1 MHMNSAPQ
9 LLPEDRPEFERAVD
23 EALREAGRRPALA
36 AVGEQISADRLR
48 VMALSAASV
57 IAADAAEEYEQY
69 VALRTR
75 LREMAA
81 ESPRGRNGSAATAGS
96 GSAPS
101 TARPRPGT
109 DAGDEGEQ
117 RGPGGGLSLAGVGE
131 GVGETT
137 GAGLLAMVSVLVPLL
152 AGTAAVIFLLL
163 GYLLRIVSPE
173 PSIAAPMRGAGWVF
187 AVLAAAGIV
196 VAMAE
201 LWLTALRNGA
211 GARRGTADEDAD
223 GEGRSGGSRE
233 SRLAREVSAARTVW
247 REALLERGIV
257 PFLADALDAQPGK
270 QSFGTGRSG
279 ASQGAGTPAT
289 GGGAGS
295 AAASSPTSSGSAS
308 PKSPSAKSPSAGGR
322 SAEAART
329 AERAEERTEERARER
344 ARERAEAQRARE
356 QARERAGERAGEE
369 SGERTGERTPRLGY
383 SGPDFSSRSPSDG
396 TERES
401 VRPRYSSPDYSSPDY
416 GGPEHKPE

>member
-1 MHMNSAPQ
+1 MHMNSAPH

-23 EALREAGRRPALA
+23 EALREAGRRPALT
-36 AVGEQISADRLR
+36 AVGERISADRLR
-48 VMALSAASV
+48 VMALSAATA

-75 LREMAA
+75 LRESAA
-81 ESPRGRNGSAATAGS
+81 ERPRGHNGSAATAGS

-101 TARPRPGT
+101 AARPRPGT
-109 DAGDEGEQ
+109 DAADEGEQ
-117 RGPGGGLSLAGVGE
+117 RGRGGGLSLAGVGE
-131 GVGETT
+131 GVGETA

-211 GARRGTADEDAD
+211 GARRSAGDDEDAE

-233 SRLAREVSAARTVW
+233 SRLAREVSTARTVW
-247 REALLERGIV
+247 RQALLERGIV

-270 QSFGTGRSG
+270 QSFGTGRSA
-279 ASQGAGTPAT
+279 ASQGT
-289 GGGAGS
+289 GRPTEGGSEGS
-295 AAASSPTSSGSAS
+295 AAASSSTSSSAS
-308 PKSPSAKSPSAGGR
+308 TAGSSSTGGPVT
-322 SAEAART
+322 EAART
-329 AERAEERTEERARER
+329 GKRAEERAEERAK
-344 ARERAEAQRARE
+344 
-356 QARERAGERAGEE
+356 ERAGERTE
-369 SGERTGERTPRLGY
+369 ERTPRLGY

>member
-36 AVGEQISADRLR
+36 AVGEQIGAGQLR
-48 VMALSAASV
+48 VMALSAASA
-57 IAADAAEEYEQY
+57 IAAEVAEEYEQY

-75 LREMAA
+75 LREQSVA
-81 ESPRGRNGSAATAGS
+81 EAHFSKGGPKSASAA
-96 GSAPS
+96 
-101 TARPRPGT
+101 ARSRTDGT
-109 DAGDEGEQ
+109 EDGEQ
-117 RGPGGGLSLAGVGE
+117 RGGGGGLSLAGVGE
-131 GVGETT
+131 GVGETS

-163 GYLLRIVSPE
+163 GYLLRVVTPE

-211 GARRGTADEDAD
+211 GSRGGTAPDGRGAD
-223 GEGRSGGSRE
+223 GRAGGASAE
-233 SRLAREVSAARTVW
+233 SRLAREVSAARTAW

-257 PFLADALDAQPGK
+257 PFLADALAAQPGGQPSREGSGGDK
-270 QSFGTGRSG
+270 GGDHGGGSRASG
-279 ASQGAGTPAT
+279 AATPE
-289 GGGAGS
+289 GGGGIG
-295 AAASSPTSSGSAS
+295 AAAPSPAATASAS
-308 PKSPSAKSPSAGGR
+308 VP
-322 SAEAART
+322 EAP
-329 AERAEERTEERARER
+329 RTE
-344 ARERAEAQRARE
+344 
-356 QARERAGERAGEE
+356 
-369 SGERTGERTPRLGY
+369 ERTPRLGY
-383 SGPDFSSRSPSDG
+383 SHPDFSSRSPSDG
-396 TERES
+396 KERDS
-401 VRPRYSSPDYSSPDY
+401 LRPRYSSPDYSSPDY